1 MIKARCV
8 SFLRVVVVRYSAN
21 VDMRRMRVFER
32 RLNCNLGFMSEKK
45 KKKKKK
51 SQRPLCE
58 KKIKKRRGGGSRRS
72 GEAVRSGE
80 KKNGPGDCDYWS
92 SGRKQQ
98 RNGINE
104 TSDRVTRARRL

>member
-8 SFLRVVVVRYSAN
+8 SFLRVVVVRYNAN

-51 SQRPLCE
+51 ARDRCVRRRL
-58 KKIKKRRGGGSRRS
+58 KKEEEEEAE
-72 GEAVRSGE
+72 EAV
-80 KKNGPGDCDYWS
+80 
-92 SGRKQQ
+92 KQ
-98 RNGINE
+98 
-104 TSDRVTRARRL
+104 